1 MSLLRGMATVGGLT
15 AVSRI
20 AGFVRDILTASL
32 LGAGPMAD
40 AFVIA
45 VKLPNL
51 ARRLFADGAF
61 MVTFVPQ
68 YAAERGERG
77 RAAALAFAGEVLAAL
92 LAVLIPL
99 TLLALLAMPAILAVI
114 APGFV
119 ADPVREALALD
130 YARLA
135 FPYLLLMSVSALLG
149 GVLNAQEKLAPFAAA
164 PILFNLVLIAALLFG
179 TQLAGSPG
187 RALAI
192 GVTLSGIVQLAWLAL
207 ACRRHGV
214 SVRLMPPRIGPRLR
228 RLVVLM
234 GPGAIGTGITQIQM
248 VLNTLIA
255 SFLPAGAVSALYYA
269 DRLTQLP
276 LGIVGIALGTALLPT
291 LTRLLVE
298 DRPQD
303 VAATQSRAIE
313 YGLLLGLPAAAGL
326 ILLAGPIVH
335 GLFERGAFGPEQTVA
350 VAGALAAYAA
360 GIPAYI
366 LIRVFSTF
374 CFARQDTAT
383 PMRTAL
389 VATVLA
395 VAGAALLMRPL
406 GHVGIALATAVSAWV
421 NAGLLAWSL
430 RRRGALPVD
439 AGLRRRGGRILL
451 AALGMAA
458 GLLLARQGTTAPGG
472 TALAALIAG
481 GAALYAVLCLALG
494 AVDRGELAR
503 FRRRG
508 HLAAPNL
515 DR

>member
-20 AGFVRDILTASL
+20 AGFARDILTASL

-45 VKLPNL
+45 IKLPNL

-77 RAAALAFAGEVLAAL
+77 SKAALAFAGEVLAAML
-92 LAVLIPL
+92 TVLIPL
-99 TLLALLAMPAILAVI
+99 TLLALLAMPGILAVI

-119 ADPVREALALD
+119 DDPVRGALALD

-135 FPYLLLMSVSALLG
+135 FPYLMLMSVAALLG
-149 GVLNAQEKLAPFAAA
+149 GVLNAHERLAPFAAA

-179 TQLAGSPG
+179 LRLAGSPG

-192 GVTLSGIVQLAWLAL
+192 GVALSGIVQLLWLAL
-207 ACRRHGV
+207 ACRRHGL
-214 SVRLMPPRIGPRLR
+214 SIRLMRPRIGPRLR

-234 GPGAIGTGITQIQM
+234 GPGAIGTGIIQIQM

-298 DRPQD
+298 GRTEAA
-303 VAATQSRAIE
+303 AATQSRAIE
-313 YGLLLGLPAAAGL
+313 IALLLGLPAAAGL
-326 ILLAGPIVH
+326 ILLAQPIIQV
-335 GLFERGAFGPEQTVA
+335 LFERGAFGPHETAA
-350 VAGALAAYAA
+350 VAGAVAAYAA

-366 LIRVFSTF
+366 LIRVFSTL

-395 VAGAALLMRPL
+395 VAGAVLLMRPL
-406 GHVGIALATAVSAWV
+406 GHVGIALATAVSAWA

-430 RRRGALPVD
+430 RRRGALPAD

-458 GLLLARQGTTAPGG
+458 GLLLARQGLGPIGG
-472 TALAALIAG
+472 ATLALLIAG
-481 GAALYAVLCLALG
+481 GALLYAVLCLLLG

-503 FRRRG
+503 FRGRG
-508 HLAAPNL
+508 HLPG
-515 DR
+515 

>member
-1 MSLLRGMATVGGLT
+1 MATVGGLT

-20 AGFVRDILTASL
+20 AGFARDILTASL

-68 YAAERGERG
+68 YAAERGENG
-77 RAAALAFAGEVLAAL
+77 RAAALAFAGEVLAVL

-135 FPYLLLMSVSALLG
+135 FPYLLLMSVAALLG

-179 TQLAGSPG
+179 THLAGSPG
-187 RALAI
+187 RALAA

-214 SVRLMPPRIGPRLR
+214 PVRLMRPRIGPRLR

-298 DRPQD
+298 DRTDD

-335 GLFERGAFGPEQTVA
+335 VLFERGAFGPAQTVA

-366 LIRVFSTF
+366 LIRVFSTL
-374 CFARQDTAT
+374 CFARQDTTT

-395 VAGAALLMRPL
+395 VAGAVLLMRPL
-406 GHVGIALATAVSAWV
+406 GHVGIALATGASAWV

-451 AALGMAA
+451 AALGMGV
-458 GLLLARQGTTAPGG
+458 GLLLARQGMTAAGG
-472 TALAALIAG
+472 GALAALIAG
-481 GAALYAVLCLALG
+481 GVALYAVLCLALG

-503 FRRRG
+503 FRRRK
-508 HLAAPNL
+508 HLPG
-515 DR
+515 

>member
-20 AGFVRDILTASL
+20 AGFARDILTASL

-51 ARRLFADGAF
+51 ARRLFGDGAF

-68 YAAERGERG
+68 YAAERGENGR
-77 RAAALAFAGEVLAAL
+77 RAALDFAGETLAVM

-99 TLLALLAMPAILAVI
+99 TVLALLAMPGILAVI

-119 ADPVREALALD
+119 ADPARQVLALD

-149 GVLNAQEKLAPFAAA
+149 GVLNAQERLAPFAAA

-179 TQLAGSPG
+179 THIAGSPG
-187 RALAI
+187 RALVV
-192 GVTLSGIVQLAWLAL
+192 GVTLSGIVQVAWLAL

-214 SVRLMPPRIGPRLR
+214 SIRLMPPRIGPRLK
-228 RLVVLM
+228 RLLVLM
-234 GPGAIGTGITQIQM
+234 GPGAVGAGITQIQM
-248 VLNTLIA
+248 FLNTLIA

-303 VAATQSRAIE
+303 VTATQSRAIE
-313 YGLLLGLPAAAGL
+313 YALLLGLPSAAGL
-326 ILLAGPIVH
+326 IALAGPIIH
-335 GLFERGAFGPEQTVA
+335 TLFERGAFGPAQTVA
-350 VAGALAAYAA
+350 VSGALAAYAL

-366 LIRVFSTF
+366 LIRVFSTL
-374 CFARQDTAT
+374 CFARADTTT
-383 PMRTAL
+383 PMRTGAA
-389 VATVLA
+389 ATLLA
-395 VAGAALLMRPL
+395 VAGAVVLMRPL
-406 GHVGIALATAVSAWV
+406 GHVGIALATGIAAWV

-430 RRRGALPVD
+430 HRRDALPLD
-439 AGLRRRGGRILL
+439 SGLRRRGWRIVL

-458 GLLLARQGTTAPGG
+458 GLLLGRQALGAVGG
-472 TALAALIAG
+472 GALATLIGGGVVLYTAL
-481 GAALYAVLCLALG
+481 CLLLG

-503 FRRRG
+503 FRRRA
-508 HLAAPNL
+508 HLAG
-515 DR
+515 